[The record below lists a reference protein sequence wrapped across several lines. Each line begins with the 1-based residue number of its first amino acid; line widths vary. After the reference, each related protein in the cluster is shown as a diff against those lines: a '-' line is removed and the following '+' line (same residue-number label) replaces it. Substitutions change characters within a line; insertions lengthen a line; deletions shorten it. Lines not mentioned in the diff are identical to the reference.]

1 MQHKSKW
8 VTPLSKNSLPTMRL
22 FCFPYSGGSAQIY
35 KPWTDLVPAS
45 VQICGIQYPG
55 RGSRFAEPP
64 MTSIDTLLRELLP
77 EIKPFLDL
85 PFAIFGHSL
94 GAAIGFELTRQL
106 QREGRVPRALIVSGR
121 NAPHLPRKTELL
133 HNLPEPEFRKK
144 LHELGG
150 TSPEVL
156 EHPELMDLVAPLV
169 RADFTMSEA
178 YTFKEDTALVCPLWA
193 YGGERDPLVPVEGI
207 QAWER
212 HAGAGFVHRI
222 LPGAHFFLDESRP
235 ALLAQIVQILAL

>member
-8 VTPLSKNSLPTMRL
+8 VTPLSKSTFPAMRL

-35 KPWTDLVPAS
+35 KPWADRLPAS
-45 VQICGIQYPG
+45 LQVCGIQYPG

-64 MTSIDTLLRELLP
+64 LTSIDTLLRELLP
-77 EIKPFLDL
+77 ELKPFLDI

-94 GAAIGFELTRQL
+94 GAAIGFEVTRVL
-106 QREGRVPRALIVSGR
+106 QREGRLPRALFVSGR
-121 NAPHLPRKTELL
+121 NAPHLPRNTELL

-169 RADFTMSEA
+169 RADFTMSETYRFA
-178 YTFKEDTALVCPLWA
+178 EGPLLGCPLLA
-193 YGGERDPLVPVEGI
+193 FGGERDPLVPVTGI
-207 QAWER
+207 QEWER
-212 HAGAGFVHRI
+212 HAGAGFSHTI
-222 LPGAHFFLDESRP
+222 LPGAHFFLDDSRD
-235 ALLAQIVQILAL
+235 ALLSQISATLAL